1 MILHTSDNGPFSKLL
16 GEKHVLEL
24 KTACK
29 VLSMKSGMEKCKLC
43 YLEFPSRKDVAQH
56 IATAHKVEVTPR
68 RASNVAKRLFARDRA
83 NLTGLVLGCI
93 EAKICKKMPVCF

>member
-1 MILHTSDNGPFSKLL
+1 MNISSDTSHTPDNGPFSKLL

-24 KTACK
+24 RTACK

-56 IATAHKVEVTPR
+56 IATAHKVEVT
-68 RASNVAKRLFARDRA
+68 SLEVSSDILKILFR
-83 NLTGLVLGCI
+83 VF
-93 EAKICKKMPVCF
+93 VCVCLCLAVPFS